1 MVDIKKINEPGSA
14 RGRTRLY
21 QSLALDEGINQ
32 GRLSYIGPSGECDLG
47 QDRRRILGL
56 INGTFHEYSGLYDH
70 VSVGN
75 KFKVQ
80 SSMHASEH

>member
-21 QSLALDEGINQ
+21 QSLAFGEGINQ

-47 QDRRRILGL
+47 QDRRRILGRF
-56 INGTFHEYSGLYDH
+56 NGTFYEYSGLYDH

-75 KFKVQ
+75 DFKVP
-80 SSMHASEH
+80 SSMRDSEH